1 MKNDNNM
8 KPDNKKSFPGIFL
21 FFVVGLIA
29 ILIFQNLSDTKG
41 AGVSFSHQV
50 EHLVNLDLLDT
61 KESRKTS
68 LNDNLVTFSG
78 VFHENLSD
86 SAKERYRYLSL
97 LNQNHDLTSQQSNL
111 LEELKVLQNQVFE
124 SAVYFLGLAGIKI
137 PEGGFVVISKSYDSS
152 DRLNS
157 VVIKEVPKG
166 TAAITLPQIKA
177 LFDAASKDKTS
188 GNLALLGKGLQSFL
202 EEIRSSKL
210 GIGNE
215 TIKRSLREI
224 EISVERALAD
234 PSTTLAMQYD
244 SFSMAVNSLEMI
256 VGDLVKDQE
265 NARLYDLRSTRN
277 YLEYLVQFE
286 KVNGDLKKN
295 LAQLDKARAK
305 VATAIWFF
313 HNQEISTK
321 ALEKINPDEYARWF
335 AQSDREWQAF
345 AENKGLAFKAPDQP
359 RSAVLERTFKSE
371 EPAPNYLNYL
381 FTFLPIILVAL
392 LLYFIFSRQMKGVG
406 SSAMSFGKS
415 PAKLL
420 NKSTQKITFDDVAGI
435 DEAKEELEEIV
446 DFLKD
451 PGKYTR
457 LGAKIPK
464 GVLLVG
470 APGTGKTLIA
480 KAVSGEAGV
489 PFYSISGSDFVEMFV
504 GVGASR
510 VRDLFEQARKTAPCI
525 IFIDEIDAVGRHRG
539 SGLGGG
545 HDEREQTLNQLL
557 VEVDGMDSTEGVIMI
572 AATNRPDVLDK
583 ALLRPGRFD
592 RSVYVNLPDYMG
604 RVAIFKVHVKKVKV
618 ADHVNLKELAK
629 RSAGLAGADIANM
642 VNEAA
647 LYAAKKNRQAVTQED
662 FTYAQEKVMFGK
674 ERRSLEMEDKDLLIT
689 AWHEAGHALI
699 ALILK
704 TTNAVTKVTIIPRG
718 RSLGATH
725 FAPDAK
731 NVVNYGKNGL
741 LDQLVVLMG
750 GRVAEEISNSDPS
763 SGAQM
768 DIKQATQLAR
778 SMVCEWGMSEKVGM
792 ISFTDNGDGNLI
804 SGFHEKAYSEETA
817 RMIDSE
823 IKSLLDNAYTRAG
836 VILREQYEKL
846 KLIADMLVEF
856 ETLEREDLDQIMAG
870 TFDTKEKQARQDE
883 FENVSKKLPPP
894 IPSAVLKKSKKRP
907 FNEQQPKPI

>member
-1 MKNDNNM
+1 MKKDNDM
-8 KPDNKKSFPGIFL
+8 KPDNKKNFPGIFI

-50 EHLVNLDLLDT
+50 EHLVNLDLINLQ
-61 KESRKTS
+61 ESRKTS

-78 VFHENLSD
+78 QFHENLSD

-97 LNQNHDLTSQQSNL
+97 LNQNHELASQQSTL
-111 LEELKVLQNQVFE
+111 LEELKALQNQVFE
-124 SAVYFLGLAGIKI
+124 SAIYFLGIAGVKI
-137 PEGGFVVISKSYDSS
+137 PDGGFVVVSKSFDSS

-157 VVIKEVPKG
+157 VVIKELPSVAG
-166 TAAITLPQIKA
+166 MVTLPQLKA
-177 LFDAASKDKTS
+177 LYETATKDKTS
-188 GNLALLGKGLQSFL
+188 ANLSLLGKGLQSFL
-202 EEIRSSKL
+202 DEIRSAKI

-215 TIKRSLREI
+215 AIKRNLREI
-224 EISVERALAD
+224 ELSVEKALAD
-234 PSTTLAMQYD
+234 PQATL
-244 SFSMAVNSLEMI
+244 SMRYETFASAFNNLEMI
-256 VGDLVKDQE
+256 VGEVVKEQE
-265 NARLYDLRSTRN
+265 NSRLYDLRSTRN
-277 YLEYLVQFE
+277 YLEYLTLFE
-286 KVNGDLKKN
+286 KVNADLKKN
-295 LAQLDKARAK
+295 IAQLDKARTK
-305 VATAIWFF
+305 VASAIWFF
-313 HNQEISTK
+313 HNQEVSTK
-321 ALEKINPDEYARWF
+321 ALEKINPDEYSRWF

-345 AENKGLAFKAPDQP
+345 SDNKGLMFKAPDQP
-359 RSAVLERTFKSE
+359 RSAVLEKTFKSE
-371 EPAPNYLNYL
+371 EAAPNYISYL

-420 NKSTQKITFDDVAGI
+420 NKSNQRVTFDDVAGI

-446 DFLKD
+446 DFLKS
-451 PGKYTR
+451 PAKYTK

-489 PFYSISGSDFVEMFV
+489 PFFSISGSDFVEMFV

-510 VRDLFEQARKTAPCI
+510 VRDLFDQARKSAPCI

-557 VEVDGMDSTEGVIMI
+557 VEVDGMESSEGVIMI

-604 RVAIFKVHVKKVKV
+604 RLAIVKVHVKNVKIADNVDLKV
-618 ADHVNLKELAK
+618 LAK
-629 RSAGLAGADIANM
+629 RTAGLAGADIANII
-642 VNEAA
+642 NEGA
-647 LYAAKKNRQAVTQED
+647 LYAAKKNRDSVTQED
-662 FTYAQEKVMFGK
+662 LLYAGEKVIFGK
-674 ERRSLEMEDKDLLIT
+674 ERRSLQMENADLITT
-689 AWHEAGHALI
+689 AWHEGGHALI
-699 ALILK
+699 SLLLK
-704 TTNAVTKVTIIPRG
+704 TSDPVSKVTIIPRG

-725 FAPDAK
+725 FEPMT
-731 NVVNYGKNGL
+731 NRVNYAKKEL
-741 LDQLVVLMG
+741 LDQLAVLMG
-750 GRVAEEISNSDPS
+750 GRVAEEISNYDAS
-763 SGAQM
+763 SGASM

-792 ISFTDNGDGNLI
+792 ISFGDGGDGNLI
-804 SGFHEKAYSEETA
+804 SGFHEKTYSEDTA
-817 RMIDSE
+817 RLIDVE
-823 IKSLLDNAYTRAG
+823 IKSLLDNAYKKAE
-836 VILREQYEKL
+836 VILRENYETL
-846 KLIADMLVEF
+846 KMIADLLIEF
-856 ETLEREDLDQIMAG
+856 ETLEKEDLDQIIAG
-870 TFDTKEKQARQDE
+870 TFDTKDKKSKLEAFQ
-883 FENVSKKLPPP
+883 NVSKKLPPP
-894 IPSAVLKKSKKRP
+894 LPQAVLKKGKRKP
-907 FNEQQPKPI
+907 FGDQQPKPI

>member
-1 MKNDNNM
+1 MKKDDNM

-50 EHLVNLDLLDT
+50 EHLVNLDLLDA

-124 SAVYFLGLAGIKI
+124 SAIYYLGIAGIKI

-157 VVIKEVPKG
+157 VVIKEVPKD
-166 TAAITLPQIKA
+166 TVVITLPQIKA

-188 GNLALLGKGLQSFL
+188 NNLALLGKGLQSFL
-202 EEIRSSKL
+202 EEIRSAKL

-215 TIKRSLREI
+215 AIKRNLREI

-234 PSTTLAMQYD
+234 PATTLSMQYD
-244 SFSMAVNSLEMI
+244 SFSKAVNSLEMI
-256 VGDLVKDQE
+256 VADLVKEQE
-265 NARLYDLRSTRN
+265 NARLFDLRSTRN
-277 YLEYLVQFE
+277 YLEYLTQFE
-286 KVNGDLKKN
+286 KVSGDLKKN
-295 LAQLDKARAK
+295 IAQLDKARAK

-313 HNQEISTK
+313 HNQEVSTK
-321 ALEKINPDEYARWF
+321 ALEKINPDEYSRWF

-345 AENKGLAFKAPDQP
+345 TENKGLAFKAPDQP

-406 SSAMSFGKS
+406 SSAMNFGKS

-446 DFLKD
+446 DFLKE
-451 PGKYTR
+451 PSKFTK

-464 GVLLVG
+464 GVLLIG

-489 PFYSISGSDFVEMFV
+489 PFFSISGSDFVEMFV

-510 VRDLFEQARKTAPCI
+510 VRDLFEQARKSAPCI

-557 VEVDGMDSTEGVIMI
+557 VEVDGMESSEGVIII

-592 RSVYVNLPDYMG
+592 RSVYVSLPDYKG
-604 RVAIFKVHVKKVKV
+604 RLAIIKVHVKNVKISEDV
-618 ADHVNLKELAK
+618 DLKELAT
-629 RSAGLAGADIANM
+629 RTAGLAGADIANI

-647 LYAAKKNRQAVTQED
+647 LFAARKRRQAVTQED
-662 FTYAQEKVMFGK
+662 LRYAQEKVIFGK
-674 ERRSLEMEDKDLLIT
+674 ERRSFEMEEEDKVTT
-689 AWHEAGHALI
+689 AWHESGHTVI
-699 ALILK
+699 ALVLK
-704 TTNAVTKVTIIPRG
+704 TTDPVAKVTSIPRG

-725 FAPDAK
+725 FETK
-731 NVVNYGKNGL
+731 KQRVNYTKKEL
-741 LDQLVVLMG
+741 IDQLAVLMG
-750 GRVAEEISNSDPS
+750 GRVAEEVINNDAS

-768 DIKQATQLAR
+768 DIQQATKIAR

-792 ISFTDNGDGNLI
+792 ISFTDSGDSNLI
-804 SGFHEKAYSEETA
+804 SGFHEKGYSEETA
-817 RMIDSE
+817 RLIDGE
-823 IKSLLDNAYTRAG
+823 IKGLLDNAYKRAG
-836 VILREQYEKL
+836 TILQEHYDKL
-846 KLIADMLVEF
+846 KYIAEMLIEF
-856 ETLEREDLDQIMAG
+856 ETLERDDLDKIMAG
-870 TFDTKEKQARQDE
+870 TFSEQEKKEQLDVFQNA
-883 FENVSKKLPPP
+883 SKKAPPP
-894 IPSAVLKKSKKRP
+894 LPQAVLKRSKKRP
-907 FNEQQPKPI
+907 LNEQQPKPI